1 MPDSAEKDLAVWTAR
16 FASLLHRPTCQLL
29 REVLG
34 QRPCHL
40 VGGAL
45 RDLALGQSAHDLD
58 VVVAGGGAAV
68 ADRLAERLG
77 SRSIRLGGD
86 RFAAYRVTRQG
97 SPIDIWDR
105 GGAPLEADLR
115 RRDFTI
121 HSFALDLHTGA
132 LQDPFSGL
140 DDLARSRL
148 RMTTPEAFADDPLRI
163 LRLCRFAAQLEG
175 FRIESATRTQAR
187 EAVQDLEGIASE
199 RIRTEVELT
208 LSQAHLAPAA
218 ELWLELRIVP
228 ERLLQASLRPDLH
241 LRLLTELPRA
251 LRRLER
257 AAESLPVTARLASA
271 RLALVLI
278 QLGGV
283 GSASAA
289 ASLESLLR
297 QGFVTKATSRQ
308 VARLLALGTLPAV
321 EPKLRWYL
329 HQAGE
334 LWPEA
339 LSLAAALA
347 ESATRATSRPAQM
360 TLAIDLAT
368 QRSEEIFDPPVLIT
382 GKDLLQ
388 QLNLEAGEQLGRI
401 LAAIRQRQIEGTI
414 TTRAGA
420 LELAGQLLS
429 ADGHR

>member
-1 MPDSAEKDLAVWTAR
+1 MPVSAEKDLAVWTAR
-16 FASLLHRPTCQLL
+16 FSSLLHRPTCQLL

-34 QRPCHL
+34 HRPCHL
-40 VGGAL
+40 VGGVL

-58 VVVAGGGAAV
+58 IVVAGDGAAV

-105 GGAPLEADLR
+105 GAAPLEADLR

-121 HSFALDLHTGA
+121 HSFALDLHSGA

-187 EAVQDLEGIASE
+187 EAVPDLEGIASE
-199 RIRTEVELT
+199 RIRTEIELT
-208 LSQAHLAPAA
+208 LSQTHIAPAA

-228 ERLLQASLRPDLH
+228 EELLQASLEPELH
-241 LRLLTELPRA
+241 RHLQAELSRT
-251 LRRLER
+251 LRRLEKT
-257 AAESLPVTARLASA
+257 AESLPVTARLASA

-278 QLGGV
+278 QLGRI

-289 ASLESLLR
+289 ASLESLVR
-297 QGFVTKATSRQ
+297 QGFVAKATARQ
-308 VARLLALGTLPAV
+308 VARLLALGTLPTV
-321 EPKLRWYL
+321 EPKLRWFL

-334 LWPEA
+334 LWPDA
-339 LSLAAALA
+339 LSLAAALE
-347 ESATRATSRPAQM
+347 ESSTGATGRSAQM
-360 TLAIDLAT
+360 TRAIHLAT
-368 QRSEEIFDPPVLIT
+368 QRAAEIFDPPALIT
-382 GKDLLQ
+382 GKDLLL

-401 LAAIRQRQIEGTI
+401 LAAIRQQQIEGTI

-420 LELAGQLLS
+420 LELAGQLLT
-429 ADGHR
+429 ADGHK